1 MKHICIYILIISSIL
16 DAQSDTKLTDYFS
29 ESSKKILSNNSNQ
42 FILGSAAL
50 AALVATTID
59 QNVKAYAQDKGLL
72 PEKVSHFGD
81 MYGGYWAH
89 WIIWSSI
96 VGTSMAKKENN
107 YFSEKLE
114 FSTLATI
121 SR

>member
-1 MKHICIYILIISSIL
+1 MKIIINSIYICILLTSSIL
-16 DAQSDTKLTDYFS
+16 DAQSDTKLIDYFS

-50 AALVATTID
+50 AALAATTID

-72 PEKVSHFGD
+72 SEKVSHFGE
-81 MYGGYWAH
+81 MYGGYWSH

-96 VGTSMAKKENN
+96 VGTS
-107 YFSEKLE
+107 
-114 FSTLATI
+114 
-121 SR
+121 